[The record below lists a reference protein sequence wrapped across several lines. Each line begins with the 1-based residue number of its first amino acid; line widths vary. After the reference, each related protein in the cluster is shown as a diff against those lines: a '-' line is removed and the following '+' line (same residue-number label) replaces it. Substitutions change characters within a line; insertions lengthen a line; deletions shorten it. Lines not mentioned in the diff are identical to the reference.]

1 MQNYSRMY
9 KYTCLKPLF
18 YEIILKMEQSFYL
31 LDFLGPHLHGN
42 FEKQN
47 IDVLLRSNKSSILQ
61 FRLEFTKVRKCN
73 SNFWEFDCVI

>member
-1 MQNYSRMY
+1 
-9 KYTCLKPLF
+9 
-18 YEIILKMEQSFYL
+18 MEQSFYL